1 MKFEHLVEFA
11 FFAKFGS
18 ELGLIFFSFH
28 FTLSFLSI
36 LLQQSI
42 AYFPIVLLVSG
53 AIGST
58 ISNKLNSKL
67 GNMVSGFSLILIF
80 LYM

>member
-28 FTLSFLSI
+28 FTLNFMSI